1 MTEHTPGPWLVVNIK
16 GINVLM
22 VGAGQDGSNIV
33 ADIRL
38 HRHAPAVEANARLIA
53 ASPDL
58 LTALEALLDETQEAL
73 LSICTDNPNDR
84 LNDQPVI
91 KQARA
96 AITRAKMEDSQ

>member
-16 GINVLM
+16 GMNVLM

-58 LTALEALLDETQEAL
+58 LTALEALLNEVEHAGNANADDYGWPTVV
-73 LSICTDNPNDR
+73 P
-84 LNDQPVI
+84 
-91 KQARA
+91 QARA
-96 AITRAKMEDSQ
+96 AIARAKMED